1 MIIKN
6 HNIELNDTSASE
18 MARFRQI
25 MLNIWR
31 QQIEDD
37 RNAKEMH
44 DALKNSLINTTAYS
58 IFITDVI
65 DCIKKNLGQVYTKML
80 FSDFIGLPNSTP
92 EKTGIMNYNDS
103 QGAQKT
109 GAIDL
114 EWNYFLGLN
123 LIAKT
128 FKPNIK
134 IGKYHTEFTLAI
146 FDHNLEKIAFKFIV
160 FDFDLFLSLLD
171 SLGVEITSS
180 DQIIID
186 LYRKKIK
193 EAKNNPNKLDVIY
206 ESLPKIL
213 FGQMDSDDELYNH
226 LNLILKSNS
235 LIEGIITPTDFDTNE
250 DKAILQILYAIKDRH
265 CLYINLRDTNL
276 LYEIYSKL
284 HGEEVQD
291 LLRFLTRLVEEF
303 DNTKPT
309 DTVYFDNSYYLFRD
323 THLKTFWSGENIL
336 IDNCRKTDKT
346 EKIGKARPS
355 INSKELDRINPP
367 GVYEVPIFDH
377 YIDWKP
383 FNPLAKLNF
392 GTKLGEL
399 GEQTGD
405 ENTFVIA
412 LKLHDMATKQSNWD
426 LFNIATDLL
435 SFISAVGALRVVL
448 AKGAPIAFRGLAGL
462 TLAKDATHYAILSNG
477 TLEKWHENGYGWL
490 ANLWIAF
497 SITVDLASLGLP
509 NLSKIAKEGNAAA
522 EHAETAKDVKEIK
535 KVADEANKI
544 VKAETGKD
552 VSRMSEKQFESFT
565 KQIIQNNRK
574 LITLADVN
582 QLGTAT
588 KIELIDITGENI
600 GYITRNMRYPA
611 KKTIRYQFSA
621 TKESEPIKVGNKID
635 LQCEVKLLDSKLA
648 QKINLKVNDG
658 EEIMYLNLN
667 IPPKINDQYSGLG
680 KIIFDDAHA
689 FLKSSNKIPE
699 INGMFGHWVKNPSLY
714 AHYGNESINLKKFW
728 KAYDNGMS
736 ETEAAFETITGKWA
750 KENGYTKANI
760 QTLKQD
766 EVIIKFL
773 KE

>member
-44 DALKNSLINTTAYS
+44 DALKSSLINTTVYS

-65 DCIKKNLGQVYTKML
+65 DCIKKKIGQVYTKML

-103 QGAQKT
+103 QGAKKT

-114 EWNYFLGLN
+114 EWNYFTGLN

-146 FDHNLEKIAFKFIV
+146 FDHNLEKIAFKFTV
-160 FDFDLFLSLLD
+160 FDFDLFLTLLN

-180 DQIIID
+180 DQIIIN

-193 EAKNNPNKLDVIY
+193 EAENNPNKLDVIY

-213 FGQMDSDDELYNH
+213 FGQMDSDDELYDH

-250 DKAILQILYAIKDRH
+250 DKAILQILYAIKNRQR
-265 CLYINLRDTNL
+265 LYIKLRDTNL
-276 LYEIYSKL
+276 LYEIYSEL

-323 THLKTFWSGENIL
+323 THIKTFWSGENIL

-355 INSKELDRINPP
+355 ISSKELDRITPP

-412 LKLHDMATKQSNWD
+412 LKVHDMATKQSNWD

-435 SFISAVGALRVVL
+435 SLISAVGALRVVL

-462 TLAKDATHYAILSNG
+462 ALAKDATHYAILSNG

-497 SITVDLASLGLP
+497 SVTVDLASLGLP
-509 NLSKIAKEGNAAA
+509 SLSKIAKEGNTAA
-522 EHAETAKDVKEIK
+522 EFAETTKDAKEIK
-535 KVADEANKI
+535 KITDEANEI

-552 VSRMSEKQFESFT
+552 VSKMT
-565 KQIIQNNRK
+565 KQ
-574 LITLADVN
+574 
-582 QLGTAT
+582 
-588 KIELIDITGENI
+588 E
-600 GYITRNMRYPA
+600 
-611 KKTIRYQFSA
+611 
-621 TKESEPIKVGNKID
+621 
-635 LQCEVKLLDSKLA
+635 
-648 QKINLKVNDG
+648 
-658 EEIMYLNLN
+658 
-667 IPPKINDQYSGLG
+667 
-680 KIIFDDAHA
+680 
-689 FLKSSNKIPE
+689 
-699 INGMFGHWVKNPSLY
+699 
-714 AHYGNESINLKKFW
+714 
-728 KAYDNGMS
+728 
-736 ETEAAFETITGKWA
+736 FE
-750 KENGYTKANI
+750 
-760 QTLKQD
+760 
-766 EVIIKFL
+766 KFL
-773 KE
+773 KENQKGDPEQYAEFIDTPENISIKKGILEPKFTEIPLGESKMSKLAIEHRKSLSVPKHDGNIAVFEFIDNDGVKQYKAISTDPIIRTHAEILGMKWLNDNKIPYANVKKIYSELEPCSLGQSKCKKVIKEAFPTIEVEYTYKYPGTGGAEDTPEIVASRLYSRTKRKEDLNKLIKD

>member
-44 DALKNSLINTTAYS
+44 NALKNSLINTNAYS

-65 DCIKKNLGQVYTKML
+65 ECIKKNLGQVYTKML

-146 FDHNLEKIAFKFIV
+146 FDHNLEKIAFKFTV
-160 FDFDLFLSLLD
+160 FDFDLFLTLLN
-171 SLGVEITSS
+171 SLGVEITSN
-180 DQIIID
+180 DQIIIN

-235 LIEGIITPTDFDTNE
+235 LIEGIVTPTDFDTNE
-250 DKAILQILYAIKDRH
+250 DKAILQILYAIKDRQR
-265 CLYINLRDTNL
+265 LYIKLRDTNL
-276 LYEIYSKL
+276 LYEIYSTL

-303 DNTKPT
+303 DSTKPT

-355 INSKELDRINPP
+355 ISSKELDRITPP

-392 GTKLGEL
+392 GTKMGEL
-399 GEQTGD
+399 GAQTGD
-405 ENTFVIA
+405 ENTFVLA

-462 TLAKDATHYAILSNG
+462 TLAKDAAHYAILSNG
-477 TLEKWHENGYGWL
+477 TLEKWHKNGYGWL
-490 ANLWIAF
+490 ANLWIVF
-497 SITVDLASLGLP
+497 SVTVDLASLGLP
-509 NLSKIAKEGNAAA
+509 NLSKIAKEGNTAA
-522 EHAETAKDVKEIK
+522 EFAETPKDAKEIRK
-535 KVADEANKI
+535 IADEANEI

-552 VSRMSEKQFESFT
+552 VSKMSDAEFDEFVKNNPVLLETQQKVERIAAHKKYNDKFEDKFHDHFDGEL
-565 KQIIQNNRK
+565 K
-574 LITLADVN
+574 LERASRRDGTQVLA
-582 QLGTAT
+582 GTGGHNHSV
-588 KIELIDITGENI
+588 IGEN
-600 GYITRNMRYPA
+600 
-611 KKTIRYQFSA
+611 
-621 TKESEPIKVGNKID
+621 
-635 LQCEVKLLDSKLA
+635 
-648 QKINLKVNDG
+648 
-658 EEIMYLNLN
+658 
-667 IPPKINDQYSGLG
+667 
-680 KIIFDDAHA
+680 
-689 FLKSSNKIPE
+689 
-699 INGMFGHWVKNPSLY
+699 
-714 AHYGNESINLKKFW
+714 
-728 KAYDNGMS
+728 
-736 ETEAAFETITGKWA
+736 
-750 KENGYTKANI
+750 
-760 QTLKQD
+760 
-766 EVIIKFL
+766 VIIRRYLTQPVDDMPFD
-773 KE
+773 